1 MAKGNVLKDKKI
13 TIYTTIVTENDIGGQ
28 IVRYQPIHPGK
39 LWAYVRQLSAKEY
52 FAAAAVQNTEEMLF
66 TVNWRPDITPQM
78 YIEYKGVW
86 YNIQRVDTFEGYKE
100 NLHLYASQ
108 MLQAPRESDIIPYKP
123 NTLIVICQ

>member
-13 TIYTTIVTENDIGGQ
+13 TIYKKIIGQNEIGDQ
-28 IVRYQPIHPGK
+28 IVAYQPIHPGK

-52 FAAAAVQNTEEMLF
+52 FAAAAVQNKEEMLF
-66 TVNWRPDITPQM
+66 TVNWRADISPKM

-86 YNIQRVDTFEGYKE
+86 YDIQRVDTFEGYKE

-108 MLQAPRESDIIPYKP
+108 TLHSPGASDIIPYEEYSF
-123 NTLIVICQ
+123 